1 MFCYSLVFLWLV
13 FPKYYVENID
23 LTFCVFGLLIIS
35 FVMNMHFILNL
46 ITEIAGA
53 LNIKVFKVKD
63 KNLINS
69 NEQIR

>member
-13 FPKYYVENID
+13 FPQFYLKNID

-35 FVMNMHFILNL
+35 VITNMHFIMNL

-63 KNLINS
+63 KNLVN
-69 NEQIR
+69 NNL